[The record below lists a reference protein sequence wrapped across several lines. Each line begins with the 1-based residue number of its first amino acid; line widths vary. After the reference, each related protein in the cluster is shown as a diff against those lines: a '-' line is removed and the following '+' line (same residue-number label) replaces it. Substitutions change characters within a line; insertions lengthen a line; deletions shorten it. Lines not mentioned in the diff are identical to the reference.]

1 VNRTASFLTL
11 IAIACSAYLAADL
24 AHEALGH
31 GGACLASGGKV
42 LLIDTTFESC
52 SVQSRWIDGAGPI
65 AGILVALL
73 AWFGARK
80 AQTANLHTF
89 MTLLFAYAIFWNV
102 GYAIKSGLDH
112 TGDWHFLIEGVEP
125 SNTSHVG
132 MAFIGLAL
140 YITAMRMLAGIWPAG
155 EGMAS
160 ADFAIT
166 AYIAAAVLSAAAGYF
181 DPRGPHTILT
191 DALPSALAAVGL
203 PLVGLRQQTQVTIKP
218 SPTWIITGTISAIV
232 FIAMLGPGISF

>member
-1 VNRTASFLTL
+1 
-11 IAIACSAYLAADL
+11 
-24 AHEALGH
+24 
-31 GGACLASGGKV
+31 
-42 LLIDTTFESC
+42 
-52 SVQSRWIDGAGPI
+52 
-65 AGILVALL
+65 
-73 AWFGARK
+73 
-80 AQTANLHTF
+80 
-89 MTLLFAYAIFWNV
+89 
-102 GYAIKSGLDH
+102 
-112 TGDWHFLIEGVEP
+112 
-125 SNTSHVG
+125 
-132 MAFIGLAL
+132 
-140 YITAMRMLAGIWPAG
+140 
-155 EGMAS
+155 MAS